1 MSTFLKTWEWSA
13 IGQVQYSVKLI
24 SSEKWEI
31 YQMLSPRRSV
41 VWWSDYLFCAHHT
54 VTVNWLLTTVPNS
67 HWEKNHLFTKGCW
80 ENRMSTCKGMKLDP
94 HLTLHGRINSGRTE
108 HWSVRPKTA
117 ELLEDNIGEMWYSNG
132 VGDDRWIW
140 LQKLRNQ
147 QQTKTDLIVPSF
159 WKRFSPV
166 KKARGQ

>member
-1 MSTFLKTWEWSA
+1 MSAFLKTWEWSA
-13 IGQVQYSVKLI
+13 IGKVNTQWNSFHQRNEKFTKCCPPAEVLSGGVTICSV
-24 SSEKWEI
+24 
-31 YQMLSPRRSV
+31 
-41 VWWSDYLFCAHHT
+41 HTHT
-54 VTVNWLLTTVPNS
+54 VTVNWLLMTVPNS

-108 HWSVRPKTA
+108 HWSVWPKTA
-117 ELLEDNIGEMWYSNG
+117 ELLEDNVGGMWYSNG
-132 VGDDRWIW
+132 AGDDGWIW

-166 KKARGQ
+166 KKAREQ